1 MHLALN
7 RRYMQTHKEGHDKDY
22 EDDCLL
28 LQVPNEPSLLTPNR
42 INIVSQIICLAF
54 MVKANGLLIHP
65 VCTPSFARSFQH
77 GCNTL
82 QRII

>member
-54 MVKANGLLIHP
+54 MVKAMDI
-65 VCTPSFARSFQH
+65 
-77 GCNTL
+77 
-82 QRII
+82 